1 MTVTINHFLIV
12 SFLLFTI
19 GLFGVLVRRNF
30 LTVLMSVELMMNA
43 VNLNLVAFS
52 KRLSSLTGQVFSV
65 FVITIAAGEAAIGL
79 ALTISLFRQRKTL
92 NIEEADTMQGGRGTY
107 KLSHESPPLGD
118 PALPPDG
125 IPRQRTRLS
134 ARAPHESGALAARPS
149 RRADR
154 RRVAEGPGPPARRTA
169 RRDPPALPDSA
180 HGRGDRNGGALLP
193 LRVRR
198 DLRRGARA
206 PLRRRVARRHALP
219 VDPSRGQRVGLAD
232 PRPGRGVVRGRGLP
246 ATFALRPRY

>member
-1 MTVTINHFLIV
+1 MTVTINHFQMV

-92 NIEEADTMQGGRGTY
+92 NIEEADTMQG
-107 KLSHESPPLGD
+107 
-118 PALPPDG
+118 
-125 IPRQRTRLS
+125 
-134 ARAPHESGALAARPS
+134 
-149 RRADR
+149 
-154 RRVAEGPGPPARRTA
+154 
-169 RRDPPALPDSA
+169 
-180 HGRGDRNGGALLP
+180 
-193 LRVRR
+193 
-198 DLRRGARA
+198 
-206 PLRRRVARRHALP
+206 
-219 VDPSRGQRVGLAD
+219 
-232 PRPGRGVVRGRGLP
+232 
-246 ATFALRPRY
+246 